1 MGMVSSGA
9 GGDVFFWDIIN
20 FKETNRILDKDFT
33 LKNVSIGTV
42 VNIPGRKHEIF
53 CAGNDSKIWNN
64 NLAKDPFEV

>member
-1 MGMVSSGA
+1 MGRVSSGA

-42 VNIPGRKHEIF
+42 VN
-53 CAGNDSKIWNN
+53 

>member
-33 LKNVSIGTV
+33 LKNV
-42 VNIPGRKHEIF
+42 
-53 CAGNDSKIWNN
+53 
-64 NLAKDPFEV
+64 